1 MAVTD
6 KDLVTFRRTRA
17 EFDALP
23 DYVGGA
29 LYFISD
35 KGLILLYDADTDS
48 FEPYGGGSSSSN
60 NLDGGRA
67 DEVYQQDDIIDGGGA

>member
-1 MAVTD
+1 MAIKD
-6 KDLVTFRRTRA
+6 KDLITFRRTRA
-17 EFDALP
+17 EFEALP
-23 DYVGGA
+23 SYVNGA

-35 KGLILLYDADTDS
+35 EGLILLYDEETG
-48 FEPYGGGSSSSN
+48 FEPYGGGSSTSN